1 MSRGEEERRRLERAG
16 GRNGEG
22 MKVKKKKERSR
33 QVILQVIQ
41 DASCTRYKNSK
52 SFPFSS
58 SLFLSLPFN
67 FNSFLFPPLFAF
79 PSAFSACAAGRRV
92 SSTQRCVKERKNCQ
106 QTRTRTR
113 THDKREKRKSAR
125 RRVVRRGNVREA

>member
-22 MKVKKKKERSR
+22 MKVKKKKERKKTRSR

-52 SFPFSS
+52 SFPFSF
-58 SLFLSLPFN
+58 SLSLSLPFN

-79 PSAFSACAAGRRV
+79 PFASSACAAGRRV

-113 THDKREKRKSAR
+113 THDKREKHKSAR
-125 RRVVRRGNVREA
+125 RRVVR